1 MIRYM
6 CLPLAILLVTSAGCS
21 GRPSPPPVQQTSV
34 EVPNAGRIPVSDEP
48 PAALLQLGQ
57 SATDLFDAARSS
69 EWRRAPASL
78 QALNEAVSNLPTDL
92 RDPDIAAQ
100 LQSRLG
106 SVRDATNSRN
116 QLKTMDAA
124 NAITQIVA
132 ELSSKYWSEVPYE
145 VKMLGYYGR
154 QIELG
159 IASGSSTVAERATT
173 ELAATWNRIQPA
185 IEQRGHV
192 DDARRF
198 SGIVMTLMGAKQ
210 AADFSAPAR
219 DELAAARHLE
229 SIFSSPQ

>member
-69 EWRRAPASL
+69 DWRRAPASL

-92 RDPDIAAQ
+92 RDPDIGAQ
-100 LQSRLG
+100 LQSRLV

-124 NAITQIVA
+124 NAITHIVA
-132 ELSSKYWSEVPYE
+132 ELSSKYWSEVPYD

-159 IASGSSTVAERATT
+159 VASRSSTVAERATT
-173 ELAATWNRIQPA
+173 ELVAAWNRIQPA

-198 SGIVMTLMGAKQ
+198 SAIVMTLMGAKQ
-210 AADFSAPAR
+210 PADFSAPAR